1 MQCGEHE
8 AVSKAMGTV
17 SLKKQEL
24 FHNKNWKTV
33 NILYQGEIWKIT
45 NPTRYENTNVCFI
58 NPTSIDL

>member
-45 NPTRYENTNVCFI
+45 NPATDIYNYVKI
-58 NPTSIDL
+58 PNPSF